1 MKISQITKTH
11 LAIKRLCNSMLLD
24 FPGIGEYGLLNYS
37 STLVSCKAKP
47 DLALDV
53 SQRREKEKIDHLP
66 KSSNKE
72 EEPWNEF
79 A

>member
-53 SQRREKEKIDHLP
+53 SKDRKKKKIDHLP
-66 KSSNKE
+66 ESSNNE